1 LVSTWVEVSALG
13 AVSHAHV
20 AADYGD
26 RFASLFTKGA
36 GYWRAI
42 ACRRSGSVCLDT
54 ILRHHLA
61 TTMMPNVRS
70 GSFASVGRC
79 SSTFPIRTYGGAR
92 NLLIEGA
99 AEACHAITMMS
110 NISPPNIQCILF
122 QFNGSHAQVTRAML
136 LGSRAS
142 ARATRIKGSPFGRL
156 RSSLRDG
163 KEIADCRKDVSG
175 QGNRSRES
183 YYKALTIG
191 KRARK
196 WLEIPH
202 LGSCLNARK
211 ALSSQHCDCRSS
223 SSIKHWGLPV
233 SNTLTSPQLSGK

>member
-1 LVSTWVEVSALG
+1 VEVSALG
-13 AVSHAHV
+13 AVSHARV
-20 AADYGD
+20 AAGYGD

-54 ILRHHLA
+54 ILRRHLA

-79 SSTFPIRTYGGAR
+79 PSTFPIRTYSGAR

-136 LGSRAS
+136 LGSRRPREQRESKVAPSDGFAARS
-142 ARATRIKGSPFGRL
+142 ATGKRLQIAGKMFLVRATAREKAIIRPSPSANALASGWNSPIWVL
-156 RSSLRDG
+156 ASTPG
-163 KEIADCRKDVSG
+163 K
-175 QGNRSRES
+175 
-183 YYKALTIG
+183 
-191 KRARK
+191 
-196 WLEIPH
+196 H
-202 LGSCLNARK
+202 
-211 ALSSQHCDCRSS
+211 
-223 SSIKHWGLPV
+223 
-233 SNTLTSPQLSGK
+233 